1 MDAPAVTEKASV
13 PAALR
18 LPYQRDL
25 HMHGSENARHA
36 EGAIGQSKDK

>member
-13 PAALR
+13 PAVLR
-18 LPYQRDL
+18 PPYQRNL
-25 HMHGSENARHA
+25 HMLGFENAGRA